1 MKRLTI
7 TGLLL
12 VAGLL
17 TFVLYPG
24 NPEPQPVFAAEI
36 TGTTAPAVTVRVVET
51 RTTRLADIP
60 VPAVDAPVTVAAP
73 IEPVVAEENTTEFFF
88 KQPGNAVADTQHV
101 TNLDIAGNETYRIE
115 PLTATDDG
123 TLPTG
128 QPTEKILLMT
138 LMN

>member
-1 MKRLTI
+1 MKLYI
-7 TGLLL
+7 VGLLL

-17 TFVLYPG
+17 AFVLYPG
-24 NPEPQPVFAAEI
+24 NPEPQPVLAAEI
-36 TGTTAPAVTVRVVET
+36 TGTAATAVTVRFVET
-51 RTTRLADIP
+51 QTNRYVDIP
-60 VPAVDAPVTVAAP
+60 VTAVDAPVTVVAR
-73 IEPVVAEENTTEFFF
+73 IEPVVAEENTAVFFF
-88 KQPGNAVADTQHV
+88 QQPENKVADTQHV

-128 QPTEKILLMT
+128 QPTGKILLMT

>member
-36 TGTTAPAVTVRVVET
+36 TGTTATAVTVRFVET
-51 RTTRLADIP
+51 QTTRYADVT
-60 VPAVDAPVTVAAP
+60 VPAVDAPVTVVART
-73 IEPVVAEENTTEFFF
+73 EPVVDENTTTFFF
-88 KQPGNAVADTQHV
+88 QQADNTIVDGPRVITLAMVGNEVFRAEPQAA
-101 TNLDIAGNETYRIE
+101 AGNETFPVE
-115 PLTATDDG
+115 QQTGKVLLAT
-123 TLPTG
+123 
-128 QPTEKILLMT
+128 LL
-138 LMN
+138 N

>member
-17 TFVLYPG
+17 AFVLYPG

-36 TGTTAPAVTVRVVET
+36 TGTTAPAVTVRFVET
-51 RTTRLADIP
+51 QTTRYVDIP
-60 VPAVDAPVTVAAP
+60 VPAVDAPVTVVAR

-88 KQPGNAVADTQHV
+88 QQPDNAIVGGTRVMTLAMVGNEVYRAEPQAD
-101 TNLDIAGNETYRIE
+101 AGNETFPVE
-115 PLTATDDG
+115 P
-123 TLPTG
+123 
-128 QPTEKILLMT
+128 QTEKVLLTT
-138 LMN
+138 LLN